1 MPKQAESFV
10 CPQTRDY
17 VMKYASVMRN
27 IVSTGVSI
35 HKTHVVNYSSRC
47 TMISTTYSAIL
58 SLIVFI
64 LNIPAPS
71 GTKAMIFKEA
81 LEGREI
87 LEELS
92 SRNKLAD
99 QYVQKLNV
107 CLWLVEN

>member
-1 MPKQAESFV
+1 MPRQPQGFV
-10 CPQTRDY
+10 DPLILDF
-17 VMKYASVMRN
+17 VMKYASFTKN

-35 HKTHVVNYSSRC
+35 HKTHVANYSSRS

-64 LNIPAPS
+64 LNVPAPS
-71 GTKAMIFKEA
+71 GVKGAIFKET
-81 LEGREI
+81 LEGRTT

-92 SRNKLAD
+92 ARNKLAD

-107 CLWLVEN
+107 CL